1 MHMRSMMA
9 YSNLLIVAFVCF
21 FQSVNGIQ
29 PWSLQS
35 NSFQSSSRMVDLQ
48 LCVTWPWQKPPG
60 RSILQIDVIKCQ
72 PDEICTPLPDTQ
84 IYGLGFG

>member
-1 MHMRSMMA
+1 MQSMMT
-9 YSNLLIVAFVCF
+9 YSSLLIAAFVCL

-72 PDEICTPLPDTQ
+72 TDEICTPLPDTQ

>member
-1 MHMRSMMA
+1 MA
-9 YSNLLIVAFVCF
+9 YSKLLIVFFVCLF
-21 FQSVNGIQ
+21 KSINGIQ

-35 NSFQSSSRMVDLQ
+35 NSFQSSSQMVDLQ

-72 PDEICTPLPDTQ
+72 PDEICTPLPDNQ
-84 IYGLGFG
+84 NHGLDLG